1 VTTLDLFGTWR
12 LAEPLW
18 LHAAWGALVLPAL
31 IVWWA
36 RRREQRMAR
45 FAESDRLDDI
55 VGRRRWWPVLARAV
69 VVAVACLGLAA
80 ALARPQSDPVE
91 VESERTGR
99 NVIFLLDVSRS
110 MLATDVAPNRLERSK
125 LWISDL
131 VAELQGDRFALV
143 AFAGGSAVVSPLTS
157 DRAFFRMA
165 LDEVSPETVPRG
177 GTNIG
182 DAIRKTT
189 ELLLPE
195 TAPAEGRV
203 YYDIV
208 LITDGEDQ
216 ESLPAAAAQAA
227 AQRGARI
234 IALGIGSP
242 EGATIAADG
251 DAGPGGQ
258 AGGVPQTV
266 RTRLEASTLA
276 AIAGATPGGVF
287 LEVGTGTVDLARLYR
302 ELIASADQ
310 DSMERASILK
320 FAERFGWF
328 LWPALVLLLVERVLI
343 PAGSRRAAW

>member
-1 VTTLDLFGTWR
+1 MTPLELFGTWR
-12 LAEPLW
+12 LAEPVW
-18 LHAAWGALVLPAL
+18 LHAAWGVLVLPVL
-31 IVWWA
+31 VVWWA
-36 RRREQRMAR
+36 RRRERRMAR
-45 FAESDRLDDI
+45 FAEAERLDDI

-69 VVAVACLGLAA
+69 VVSVACLMMAG

-91 VESERTGR
+91 VESDRTGR

-131 VAELQGDRFALV
+131 VAEVKGDRFALV
-143 AFAGGSAVVSPLTS
+143 AFAGGSSVVSPLTS

-165 LDEVSPETVPRG
+165 LNEVGPETVPRG

-182 DAIRKTT
+182 DAIRKVT

-203 YYDIV
+203 YHDIV

-216 ESLPAAAAQAA
+216 ESLPAAAAEAA

-242 EGATIAADG
+242 DGATIAADG
-251 DAGPGGQ
+251 DSEADG
-258 AGGVPQTV
+258 ASETV

-276 AIAGATPGGVF
+276 EIAGATPGGVF

-310 DSMERASILK
+310 DSLEKASILK
-320 FAERFGWF
+320 YTERFGWF
-328 LWPALVLLLVERVLI
+328 LWPALLLLLVERMLI
-343 PAGSRRAAW
+343 PSGSRRAAW

>member
-1 VTTLDLFGTWR
+1 MTPLDLVGTWR
-12 LAEPLW
+12 LAEPVW
-18 LHAAWGALVLPAL
+18 LHAAWAALVLPVLL
-31 IVWWA
+31 IWWA
-36 RRREQRMAR
+36 RRRERRMAR
-45 FAESDRLDDI
+45 FAEAERLDDI
-55 VGRRRWWPVLARAV
+55 VGRWRWWPVLARAA
-69 VVAVACLGLAA
+69 VVAVACLGLAV

-99 NVIFLLDVSRS
+99 NVIFMLDVSRS

-131 VAELQGDRFALV
+131 VAELRGDRFALV

-165 LDEVSPETVPRG
+165 LDEVGPQTVPRG

-182 DAIRKTT
+182 DAIRKVT

-203 YYDIV
+203 YHDIV

-216 ESLPAAAAQAA
+216 ESLPAEAAQAA

-251 DAGPGGQ
+251 DTESGA
-258 AGGVPQTV
+258 VPETV

-276 AIAGATPGGVF
+276 GIAGATPGGVF

-302 ELIASADQ
+302 ELIAAADQ
-310 DSMERASILK
+310 DSMEQASILK
-320 FAERFGWF
+320 YTERFGWF
-328 LWPALVLLLVERVLI
+328 LWPAVVVLVAERMLI
-343 PAGSRRAAW
+343 PAGARRAAW